1 MSRPRSTPLTSTSRG
16 RSNRASRVGKAAGR
30 LALTLTMSAL
40 TAPVNELFALTVH
53 PAELF
58 LRGTVI
64 YLGLVLTFRFVLR
77 RDVGSLGV
85 PDVLFIVLVADASQ
99 NAMAGEYRSIT
110 DGVVLVGTL
119 VFWNIA
125 LDWLAYR
132 SPLVR
137 RFVEAPSLPLIKNGK
152 WIRRNLKRQWI
163 TTEEVLSKLRERGI
177 EEIGQVR
184 LATLEPDGELGVLKL
199 DADIEA
205 PTHRTPGA

>member
-1 MSRPRSTPLTSTSRG
+1 MS
-16 RSNRASRVGKAAGR
+16 
-30 LALTLTMSAL
+30 
-40 TAPVNELFALTVH
+40 ELFGLTVH
-53 PAELF
+53 PAELV
-58 LRGTVI
+58 LRGSVI

-99 NAMAGEYRSIT
+99 NALAGEYKSIT

-132 SPLVR
+132 SQPLR
-137 RFVEAPSLPLIKNGK
+137 RFIEPPSLPLIKDGK
-152 WIRRNLKRQWI
+152 WVRRNLKSQWI

-177 EEIGQVR
+177 EDIGQVR
-184 LATLEPDGELGVLKL
+184 VATLEPDGELGVLKI
-199 DADIEA
+199 DGEVDP
-205 PTHRTPGA
+205 PTRRKPAS

>member
-1 MSRPRSTPLTSTSRG
+1 
-16 RSNRASRVGKAAGR
+16 
-30 LALTLTMSAL
+30 
-40 TAPVNELFALTVH
+40 VNELFGMTVN
-53 PAELF
+53 PAELV
-58 LRGTVI
+58 LRGTAI

-99 NAMAGEYRSIT
+99 NALAGEYRSIT

-132 SPLVR
+132 SPLLR
-137 RFVEAPSLPLIKNGK
+137 RIIEPPSLPLIKNGA
-152 WIRRNLKRQWI
+152 WVRRNLKSQWI

-177 EEIGQVR
+177 EDIGQVR
-184 LATLEPDGELGVLKL
+184 VATLEPDGELGVLKL
-199 DADIEA
+199 DSEVEP
-205 PTHRTPGA
+205 PTRRKPGS